1 LTSAAPA
8 KKPRRANSP
17 ETLMSDLKL
26 QTLIEQA
33 FEDRAAINART
44 NGDPGSRPSYRAR
57 LEAFVAAWAD
67 AALQRHARH
76 VGFDVGDFDAIVGLA
91 RTLRHIR
98 HIAPAALADKS
109 RHDPHRGRVGMERAM
124 RPGVR
129 IGLGLGR
136 GSLRRLLTL
145 RRRNAGIVGRLRR
158 QAQLGLEFGDP
169 SRQRRHLTHQRGDQ
183 RVLLRVREA

>member
-1 LTSAAPA
+1 MEAMSGTSFREPVSDSAA
-8 KKPRRANSP
+8 
-17 ETLMSDLKL
+17 MMV
-26 QTLIEQA
+26 
-33 FEDRAAINART
+33 AAIA
-44 NGDPGSRPSYRAR
+44 
-57 LEAFVAAWAD
+57 LE
-67 AALQRHARH
+67 H
-76 VGFDVGDFDAIVGLA
+76 V
-91 RTLRHIR
+91 
-98 HIAPAALADKS
+98 
-109 RHDPHRGRVGMERAM
+109 

-129 IGLGLGR
+129 IGLGLRR